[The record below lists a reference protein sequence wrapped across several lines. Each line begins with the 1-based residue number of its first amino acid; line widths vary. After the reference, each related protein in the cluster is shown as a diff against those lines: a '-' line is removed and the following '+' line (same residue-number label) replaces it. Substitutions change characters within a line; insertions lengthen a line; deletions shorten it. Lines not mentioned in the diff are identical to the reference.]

1 MQLEKR
7 QGLKEA
13 PKHKEVNKMTAASAL
28 KYYEA
33 KSMAKQPRGLG
44 QRFMKYLND
53 NAIYFGSASAIMSG
67 SVYSFTKYVLP
78 ALQENR

>member
-1 MQLEKR
+1 MRKGR
-7 QGLKEA
+7 ILKEI

-33 KSMAKQPRGLG
+33 KSMEKQPRSLG

-53 NAIYFGSASAIMSG
+53 NAIYFGSASAMMSG
-67 SVYSFTKYVLP
+67 SLYSFTKYVLP
-78 ALQENR
+78 ALQETK

>member
-1 MQLEKR
+1 
-7 QGLKEA
+7 
-13 PKHKEVNKMTAASAL
+13 
-28 KYYEA
+28 
-33 KSMAKQPRGLG
+33 MAKQPRGLG

>member
-1 MQLEKR
+1 MRKGR
-7 QGLKEA
+7 ILKEI

-53 NAIYFGSASAIMSG
+53 NAIYFGSASAMMSG
-67 SVYSFTKYVLP
+67 SLYSFTKYVLP
-78 ALQENR
+78 ALQENK

>member
-1 MQLEKR
+1 
-7 QGLKEA
+7 
-13 PKHKEVNKMTAASAL
+13 MTAASAL

-33 KSMAKQPRGLG
+33 KSMAKQPRNLGG

-53 NAIYFGSASAIMSG
+53 NVIYFASANAIMSG